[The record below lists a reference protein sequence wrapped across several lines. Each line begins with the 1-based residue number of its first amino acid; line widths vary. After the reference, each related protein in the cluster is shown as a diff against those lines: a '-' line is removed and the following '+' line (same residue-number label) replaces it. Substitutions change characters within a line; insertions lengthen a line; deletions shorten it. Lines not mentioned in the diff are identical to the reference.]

1 MAKRIR
7 SEDFLPEIFQ
17 TPANKQLLRSTLDQL
32 TQNPKLK
39 PTEGYIGRKIGP
51 GVTASDSYVL
61 EPTQTRTDYQL
72 EPGVVQL
79 KTDTST
85 VENAI
90 TYPGIIDS
98 LQMQGANVTRDDR
111 LLQSEH
117 YSFDPM
123 VDFDKF
129 VNFGQYYW
137 VPAGPNSVDVF
148 SNGVPTTDTF
158 DVTYNDGYNFSGEAG
173 SLPTLTL
180 VREGNYVFDV
190 NTGGRNFW
198 IQSVPGTSGVLPQQ
212 ANQSSRDVL
221 GVSNNGDDVG
231 NVVFNVPAKTA
242 QNFFFTLADIGA
254 TDLVEDT
261 LKFSDINNQF
271 VDVFLAANGGIDG
284 ITDLQNRTLL
294 ITTETDLG
302 WENFTPFDDTLFD
315 QDDPGIPN
323 AAFDNSVAIS
333 TNPER
338 YVQWRINFNYANPLR
353 PFIELTKTQDIA
365 NLSKTA
371 IQYGTEYAGSTMYK
385 DAEGDFQ
392 RQPLI
397 TANLDILYYQDAS
410 DELNFGVIRVVDQAN
425 SEDLNVNDIIG
436 KPNYTSPNGVVF
448 ANGLKVNFIGSVV
461 PASYANIEYYVEGV
475 GTAIELLPVTNFVT
489 PETYT
494 KSKTVPFD
502 STSFDEGGF
511 DATSDAPTVQDY
523 MLMNRACID
532 LNAWC
537 RGNRWFHIDILTAT
551 ATYNNTILA
560 IDNNA
565 RAKRPIVEFRKSL
578 KLFNY
583 GTIATTPVDIIDFAE
598 TDALSNING
607 TAGYA
612 VDGYSFVDGSRVI
625 FNADLDPEVR
635 NKIYTVTFV
644 DLGAGEIIDLQPA
657 SLTQPDVATNTTVVV
672 LSGQT
677 EQGKAY
683 WFNSTTWVSA
693 QQKTDTNQAPLFD
706 IFDASGYSLSDE
718 VVYPSSTFTGTKI
731 FSYAIGT
738 GITDSIIEQP
748 LKYLTIANVGD
759 IVFDNNLYVDK
770 FVYVSGTV
778 SKTENIDK
786 GFVRQYKTISTFD
799 KLIGWQTSF
808 TTSVQ
813 RQSFS
818 FDFAG
823 DSLVLDVKVIS
834 NTSLVPVKV
843 FVEGQ
848 FVLPNTYTYTTNTAG
863 VTQIT
868 FNANVVGQPDTVP
881 EVGAVVEIQ
890 VISDSASSIAF
901 YTIPDNLESNA
912 MNENSASF
920 TLGTVRTHYESIC
933 QNLEDFSGK
942 IHGANNIHDL
952 GNVVPYGDLI
962 LQHSAPLTLTTPFIN
977 ERQFEYF
984 RALDFNA
991 SEYNKTKNKILDYVA
1006 NNDWESKTS
1015 AQILDETLIAV
1026 NAGKTSLTS
1035 FYWSDAIPSGTVFE
1049 TTTYTVSPIT
1059 TYTFDTLYSYDFTSA
1074 NYKGLLVY
1082 LTPKA
1087 TGVQT
1092 QLVGD
1097 GDEYTVATDGP
1108 RITINIENITLAI
1121 GDIITINEYAATYGS
1136 YIPAS
1141 PSMLG
1146 LYQVY
1151 KPQMFLDNTY
1161 VTPTNVIQGHDGS
1174 LTVAFEAGDY
1184 RNGVLLEF
1192 EKRCFNNI
1200 KLTATEKYFPPIQ
1213 AVDVIPGQFRTT
1225 DYTLTEIN
1233 NILNVSF
1240 LSWVGT
1246 QRVPFKDQ
1254 TYDADNGFTWN
1265 YSQSANRLDNLPLL
1279 GFWRGIYFQLYDTDA
1294 PDTRPWLFPTLR
1306 YRCS

>member
-51 GVTASDSYVL
+51 GVTASDNYIL

-79 KTDTST
+79 KTDTSI

-98 LQMQGANVTRDDR
+98 LQMQDANVTRDDR
-111 LLQSEH
+111 LLESEH

-137 VPAGPNSVDVF
+137 IPAGPDSVDVF

-158 DVTYNDGYNFSGEAG
+158 DVTYNNGYNFSGEAG

-212 ANQSSRDVL
+212 ANQSSREVL

-294 ITTETDLG
+294 ITTDTDLG

-365 NLSKTA
+365 NLSKTK
-371 IQYGTEYAGSTMYK
+371 IEYGTEYAGSTMYK

-436 KPNYTSPNGVVF
+436 KLNYTSPNGVVF

-494 KSKTVPFD
+494 KSETVPFD
-502 STSFDEGGF
+502 STSFDDGGF

-537 RGNRWFHIDILTAT
+537 RGNRWFHVDVLTAS
-551 ATYNNTILA
+551 AIYNNTVLTF
-560 IDNNA
+560 DNDA
-565 RAKRPIVEFRKSL
+565 RAKRPILEFKKNL

-583 GTIATTPVDIIDFAE
+583 GTLSTTPVDIIDFAE
-598 TDALSNING
+598 TDAFSNING
-607 TAGYA
+607 T
-612 VDGYSFVDGSRVI
+612 
-625 FNADLDPEVR
+625 
-635 NKIYTVTFV
+635 
-644 DLGAGEIIDLQPA
+644 
-657 SLTQPDVATNTTVVV
+657 
-672 LSGQT
+672 
-677 EQGKAY
+677 
-683 WFNSTTWVSA
+683 
-693 QQKTDTNQAPLFD
+693 
-706 IFDASGYSLSDE
+706 
-718 VVYPSSTFTGTKI
+718 
-731 FSYAIGT
+731 
-738 GITDSIIEQP
+738 
-748 LKYLTIANVGD
+748 
-759 IVFDNNLYVDK
+759 
-770 FVYVSGTV
+770 
-778 SKTENIDK
+778 
-786 GFVRQYKTISTFD
+786 
-799 KLIGWQTSF
+799 
-808 TTSVQ
+808 
-813 RQSFS
+813 
-818 FDFAG
+818 
-823 DSLVLDVKVIS
+823 
-834 NTSLVPVKV
+834 
-843 FVEGQ
+843 
-848 FVLPNTYTYTTNTAG
+848 
-863 VTQIT
+863 
-868 FNANVVGQPDTVP
+868 
-881 EVGAVVEIQ
+881 
-890 VISDSASSIAF
+890 
-901 YTIPDNLESNA
+901 
-912 MNENSASF
+912 
-920 TLGTVRTHYESIC
+920 C
-933 QNLEDFSGK
+933 
-942 IHGANNIHDL
+942 
-952 GNVVPYGDLI
+952 
-962 LQHSAPLTLTTPFIN
+962 
-977 ERQFEYF
+977 
-984 RALDFNA
+984 
-991 SEYNKTKNKILDYVA
+991 
-1006 NNDWESKTS
+1006 
-1015 AQILDETLIAV
+1015 
-1026 NAGKTSLTS
+1026 
-1035 FYWSDAIPSGTVFE
+1035 
-1049 TTTYTVSPIT
+1049 
-1059 TYTFDTLYSYDFTSA
+1059 
-1074 NYKGLLVY
+1074 
-1082 LTPKA
+1082 
-1087 TGVQT
+1087 
-1092 QLVGD
+1092 
-1097 GDEYTVATDGP
+1097 
-1108 RITINIENITLAI
+1108 
-1121 GDIITINEYAATYGS
+1121 
-1136 YIPAS
+1136 
-1141 PSMLG
+1141 
-1146 LYQVY
+1146 
-1151 KPQMFLDNTY
+1151 
-1161 VTPTNVIQGHDGS
+1161 
-1174 LTVAFEAGDY
+1174 
-1184 RNGVLLEF
+1184 
-1192 EKRCFNNI
+1192 
-1200 KLTATEKYFPPIQ
+1200 
-1213 AVDVIPGQFRTT
+1213 
-1225 DYTLTEIN
+1225 
-1233 NILNVSF
+1233 
-1240 LSWVGT
+1240 
-1246 QRVPFKDQ
+1246 
-1254 TYDADNGFTWN
+1254 
-1265 YSQSANRLDNLPLL
+1265 
-1279 GFWRGIYFQLYDTDA
+1279 
-1294 PDTRPWLFPTLR
+1294 WL
-1306 YRCS
+1306 CS